1 MPAVTPTHPTRD
13 DIDLLDGNWY
23 ASQPHDTWSWMRQHA
38 PAYYDA
44 ASDTWAITRYHDILA
59 IEKDPKT
66 FSSFR
71 SPRPHGDPLP
81 MMISMDDPQHQRRRS
96 LVNRGFTP
104 KRVKAKEH
112 EIVAICDHIIDRVC
126 EQGHCDFVWDIAA
139 PLPLLL
145 IGDMLGFPRE
155 AYDDLLRW
163 SDDLIR
169 GTTVTDPAAAEKAMM
184 AAIEFREF
192 QLDVIADRRA
202 TAPTSDLV
210 SVLCHAEIEGE
221 RLDDESLVQESL
233 LILIGGDE
241 TTRHVITGGML
252 ALIEHPDERAKLA
265 ADRTK
270 LTTGIEEMLR
280 WVTPIKNM
288 SRTATRTVDVAGQTI
303 GEGEQVILLYPS
315 ANRDEAVF
323 DDPFRFDVERHPNPH
338 VAFRFGTHFCLGASL
353 ARLELNVMFDR
364 LLDRLPD
371 LELADPTAP
380 LPWRNSNFIT
390 GPEAM
395 PVRFSPTTAS
405 NRPALA

>member
-1 MPAVTPTHPTRD
+1 MPATAPSHPTRD
-13 DIDLLDGNWY
+13 DIALLDGNWY
-23 ASQPHDTWSWMRQHA
+23 AAQPHETWTWMRANA
-38 PAYYDA
+38 PVYYDA
-44 ASDTWAITRYHDILA
+44 ATDIWAITKHRDILA
-59 IEKDPKT
+59 IEKDPTT
-66 FSSFR
+66 FSSRR

-104 KRVKAKEH
+104 RRVRQKKR

-145 IGDMLGFPRE
+145 IGDMLGFPRS

-169 GTTVTDPAAAEKAMM
+169 GTTITDPDAAEKAMM
-184 AAIEFREF
+184 AAIEFRRF
-192 QLDVIADRRA
+192 QLGVIADRRA
-202 TAPTSDLV
+202 RDPQSDLV
-210 SVLCHAEIEGE
+210 SVLCHAEIDGE

-252 ALIEHPDERAKLA
+252 ALIDHPGERQKLLD
-265 ADRTK
+265 DRSK
-270 LTTGIEEMLR
+270 LEAGVEEMLR

-288 SRTATRTVDVAGQTI
+288 SRTATRDVEVRGQTI
-303 GEGEQVILLYPS
+303 GEGDQLVLMYPS
-315 ANRDEAVF
+315 ANRDGDVF
-323 DDPFRFDVERHPNPH
+323 ADPFLFDVERHPNPH
-338 VAFRFGTHFCLGASL
+338 IAFGFGTHFCLGASL
-353 ARLELNVMFDR
+353 ARLELNTMFDR

-371 LELADPTAP
+371 IELAGAASS

-395 PVRFSPTTAS
+395 PVTFTPTE
-405 NRPALA
+405 RLA